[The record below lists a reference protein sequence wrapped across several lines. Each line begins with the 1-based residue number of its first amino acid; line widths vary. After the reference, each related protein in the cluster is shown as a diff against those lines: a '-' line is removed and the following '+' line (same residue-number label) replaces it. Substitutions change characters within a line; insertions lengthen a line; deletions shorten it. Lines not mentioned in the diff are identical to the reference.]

1 MPVILFVFLIHSS
14 IGHALVT
21 RQHCSVTISAK
32 HRESL
37 MPRSALTRELLVQ
50 YISDTLSHI
59 HTVREFCDRY
69 SKWALQRETEL
80 EMMRDI
86 KERAERI
93 DLKFDHVRKS
103 ATKAKAFGEFVWS
116 GLTQVTADSRREEL
130 EKELG
135 AVLKDTLG
143 GLEKLD
149 YFLNAVECLA
159 VTCLLVFEENRFLCL
174 PQGTSPASVQA
185 VIIAARMACP
195 LLIHFKRDAKAF
207 FMPSLL
213 NVEVLACQLDR
224 YIEIS
229 QQVCKRMEKGLQIRP
244 ESENKLGYISQMLF
258 WKKKNDIP
266 VVNLGADVRE
276 ESIQKMLDH
285 LNQLSD
291 IRMDQNLRLT
301 FLFQGA
307 AQRFIGQFSQCRP
320 RMEQFLTDLEE
331 NAVQLDRMKLGAKIS
346 SVAGSSVGVA
356 GGILTIVGLALT
368 PVTGGVSLALTIAGA
383 SLGVTSGVN
392 SITTGITE
400 MKVNSIH
407 EKKASEIFQSF
418 MEDVESLQECLEDVA
433 RNMEP
438 ILGKSR
444 VDVVL
449 GAGNVIFTAG
459 AIRKGIDTII
469 DCASALSVKTFANED
484 LIASAGKLV
493 LQEGK
498 AARNLPK
505 LAGDIPDIGQV
516 AKGTPLALS
525 SSARAGFITLNALF
539 IGLDVFFIC
548 KDSVSLAKG
557 SKSERSQLIRA
568 RSALWRTELDS
579 WQRIHDSLCRGIWK
593 SRKCQR
599 ILEQPFYPLEHDLK
613 EKKSMCITQ

>member
-1 MPVILFVFLIHSS
+1 MS
-14 IGHALVT
+14 
-21 RQHCSVTISAK
+21 K
-32 HRESL
+32 HRESI
-37 MPRSALTRELLVQ
+37 MSRSALTRELLGQ

-59 HTVREFCDRY
+59 HTVREFCDRH

-174 PQGTSPASVQA
+174 PQGASPASVQA

-224 YIEIS
+224 YIQIS

-320 RMEQFLTDLEE
+320 RMEQFLTELEE

-383 SLGVTSGVN
+383 SLGLTSGVN

-438 ILGKSR
+438 ILGQSR

-505 LAGDIPDIGQV
+505 LAGEIPDIGQV

-599 ILEQPFYPLEHDLK
+599 ILEQPFYPLEHNLK

>member
-1 MPVILFVFLIHSS
+1 MSK
-14 IGHALVT
+14 
-21 RQHCSVTISAK
+21 R
-32 HRESL
+32 RESA
-37 MPRSALTRELLVQ
+37 MSRSALTRELLGQ

-59 HTVREFCDRY
+59 HTVREFSDRH

-86 KERAERI
+86 KERADRI
-93 DLKFDHVRKS
+93 ELKFDHVRNS

-116 GLTQVTADSRREEL
+116 GLTQGTADSRREEL

-149 YFLNAVECLA
+149 YFLDAVECLA

-185 VIIAARMACP
+185 VIIAARMACH
-195 LLIHFKRDAKAF
+195 LLIYFKRDAKAF

-213 NVEVLACQLDR
+213 NVEVLALQLDR
-224 YIEIS
+224 YIQIS
-229 QQVCKRMEKGLQIRP
+229 QQLCKRMEKGLQIRQQP
-244 ESENKLGYISQMLF
+244 ESKLGSSISPMLF
-258 WKKKNDIP
+258 WKKRNDIP
-266 VVNLGADVRE
+266 VVNLGDVSE
-276 ESIQKMLDH
+276 ESIQKMMDH
-285 LNQLSD
+285 LNQLSE
-291 IRMDQNLRLT
+291 IRMDQHLRIT

-307 AQRFIGQFSQCRP
+307 AQRFIGRFSQRRP

-346 SVAGSSVGVA
+346 SVAGSSVGAA
-356 GGILTIVGLALT
+356 GGILSIVGLALT
-368 PVTGGVSLALTIAGA
+368 PVTAGVSLALTIAGV

-392 SITTGITE
+392 SLTTGITE
-400 MKVNSIH
+400 MTVNSIH
-407 EKKASEIFQSF
+407 EKKAREVFQSF
-418 MEDVESLQECLEDVA
+418 MEDVKSLQECLEDVA
-433 RNMEP
+433 TNMEP
-438 ILGKSR
+438 ILGQSG
-444 VDVVL
+444 VDGVL
-449 GAGNVIFTAG
+449 GAGKVIATAG
-459 AIRKGIDTII
+459 AIGKGIDSIV
-469 DCASALSVKTFANED
+469 DCASALSVKALANED
-484 LIASAGKLV
+484 LIASAGKLA

-548 KDSVSLAKG
+548 KDSVCLAKG
-557 SKSERSQLIRA
+557 SKSEFSQLIRA
-568 RSALWRTELDS
+568 RAALWRTELDS
-579 WQRIHDSLCRGIWK
+579 WQRIYDSLCRGIWK
-593 SRKCQR
+593 FRKCQR
-599 ILEQPFYPLEHDLK
+599 ILAQPFYPPGGESER
-613 EKKSMCITQ
+613 EKINVGQHQ

>member
-1 MPVILFVFLIHSS
+1 MS
-14 IGHALVT
+14 
-21 RQHCSVTISAK
+21 K
-32 HRESL
+32 HRESIMSRL
-37 MPRSALTRELLVQ
+37 EITRELLGQ

-59 HTVREFCDRY
+59 HTVREFCDRHC
-69 SKWALQRETEL
+69 KWALQRETEL
-80 EMMRDI
+80 KMMRDI

-149 YFLNAVECLA
+149 YFLDAVECLA

-213 NVEVLACQLDR
+213 NVEVLACQLVR
-224 YIEIS
+224 YIQIS

-244 ESENKLGYISQMLF
+244 ESENKLGSYISQMLF

-266 VVNLGADVRE
+266 VVNLGADVRK

-320 RMEQFLTDLEE
+320 RMEQFLTELEE

-418 MEDVESLQECLEDVA
+418 MEDVESLQECLEDVV

-438 ILGKSR
+438 FLGQSTVNMVGARKVIATTWTIGKRIDSLVDLSSGFKSAE
-444 VDVVL
+444 VL
-449 GAGNVIFTAG
+449 RN
-459 AIRKGIDTII
+459 K
-469 DCASALSVKTFANED
+469 D
-484 LIASAGKLV
+484 LISSAGKLA

-498 AARNLPK
+498 VARNLPK
-505 LAGDIPDIGQV
+505 LAEDIPDIGQV

-525 SSARAGFITLNALF
+525 KSARAGLITLNVLF

-568 RSALWRTELDS
+568 RSALWRTEMES
-579 WQRIHDSLCRGIWK
+579 WQKIHDSLCRGLLTLEK
-593 SRKCQR
+593 SQ
-599 ILEQPFYPLEHDLK
+599 IVLEQPFYPLEEKLRG
-613 EKKSMCITQ
+613 KKSMCMTQ

>member
-1 MPVILFVFLIHSS
+1 MSK
-14 IGHALVT
+14 
-21 RQHCSVTISAK
+21 RKESAM
-32 HRESL
+32 S
-37 MPRSALTRELLVQ
+37 RSELTRELLGR

-59 HTVREFCDRY
+59 HTVREFCDRH

-86 KERAERI
+86 KERADRI
-93 DLKFDHVRKS
+93 DLKFDHVRNS

-149 YFLNAVECLA
+149 YFLDAMECLA
-159 VTCLLVFEENRFLCL
+159 VTCLFVFEENRFLCL
-174 PQGTSPASVQA
+174 PLGTSPASVQA
-185 VIIAARMACP
+185 VIIAARIACP

-213 NVEVLACQLDR
+213 NVEVLAFQLDR
-224 YIEIS
+224 YIQIS
-229 QQVCKRMEKGLQIRP
+229 QQLCKRMEKRLQIRP
-244 ESENKLGYISQMLF
+244 QPESKLG
-258 WKKKNDIP
+258 
-266 VVNLGADVRE
+266 
-276 ESIQKMLDH
+276 
-285 LNQLSD
+285 
-291 IRMDQNLRLT
+291 MDQHLRLT
-301 FLFQGA
+301 FLFQEA
-307 AQRFIGQFSQCRP
+307 AQCFIGRFSQRRP
-320 RMEQFLTDLEE
+320 RMEQFLTKLEE
-331 NAVQLDRMKLGAKIS
+331 SAVQLDRMKLGAKIS

-368 PVTGGVSLALTIAGA
+368 PVTAGVSMALTYAGV

-392 SITTGITE
+392 SLTTGITE
-400 MKVNSIH
+400 MNVNSIH
-407 EKKASEIFQSF
+407 EKKASKVFQSF

-438 ILGKSR
+438 ILGQSR
-444 VDVVL
+444 VDMV
-449 GAGNVIFTAG
+449 GAGKVIATTG
-459 AIRKGIDTII
+459 AIGKGIDFLV
-469 DCASALSVKTFANED
+469 DLSSGLKPVKVLRNED
-484 LIASAGKLV
+484 LITSAGKLA

-498 AARNLPK
+498 AAQNLPK
-505 LAGDIPDIGQV
+505 LAGDIPGIGQV
-516 AKGTPLALS
+516 APLALS
-525 SSARAGFITLNALF
+525 KSARAGLISINALF

-548 KDSVSLAKG
+548 KDSVGLAKG

-579 WQRIHDSLCRGIWK
+579 WQRIHDSLCRGQFMLEK
-593 SRKCQR
+593 SQ
-599 ILEQPFYPLEHDLK
+599 IVLEQPFYPLE
-613 EKKSMCITQ
+613 EKRRGKNSMCMTQ

>member
-1 MPVILFVFLIHSS
+1 MSK
-14 IGHALVT
+14 
-21 RQHCSVTISAK
+21 C
-32 HRESL
+32 RESAMSRL
-37 MPRSALTRELLVQ
+37 EITRELLGQ

-59 HTVREFCDRY
+59 HTVREFCDRHC
-69 SKWALQRETEL
+69 KWALQRETEL
-80 EMMRDI
+80 KMMRDI

-149 YFLNAVECLA
+149 YFLDAVECLA

-174 PQGTSPASVQA
+174 PQGASPASVQA

-195 LLIHFKRDAKAF
+195 LLIYFKRDAKSF

-213 NVEVLACQLDR
+213 NVEVLACQLVR

-229 QQVCKRMEKGLQIRP
+229 QQVCKRMEKGLQIRQQP
-244 ESENKLGYISQMLF
+244 ESKLGSVSQMMF
-258 WKKKNDIP
+258 WKKRNDIP
-266 VVNLGADVRE
+266 VVNLGGVSE
-276 ESIQKMLDH
+276 ESIQNMLQH
-285 LNQLSD
+285 LNQLSE
-291 IRMDQNLRLT
+291 IRMDPQVRLT
-301 FLFQGA
+301 FLFKEA
-307 AQRFIGQFSQCRP
+307 AQRFIGRFSQRRP
-320 RMEQFLTDLEE
+320 RMEQFLTELEE

-392 SITTGITE
+392 SLNTGITE

-418 MEDVESLQECLEDVA
+418 MEDVESLQECLEDVV

-438 ILGKSR
+438 FLGQSTVNMVGARKVIATTWTIGKRIDSLVDLSSGFKSAE
-444 VDVVL
+444 VL
-449 GAGNVIFTAG
+449 RN
-459 AIRKGIDTII
+459 K
-469 DCASALSVKTFANED
+469 D
-484 LIASAGKLV
+484 LISSAGKLA

-498 AARNLPK
+498 VARNLPK
-505 LAGDIPDIGQV
+505 LAEDIPDIGQV

-525 SSARAGFITLNALF
+525 KSARAGLITLNVLF

-568 RSALWRTELDS
+568 RSALWRTEMES
-579 WQRIHDSLCRGIWK
+579 WQKIHDSLCRGLLTLEK
-593 SRKCQR
+593 SQ
-599 ILEQPFYPLEHDLK
+599 IVLEQPFYPLEEKLRG
-613 EKKSMCITQ
+613 KKSMCMTQ

>member
-1 MPVILFVFLIHSS
+1 MSK
-14 IGHALVT
+14 
-21 RQHCSVTISAK
+21 R
-32 HRESL
+32 RESA
-37 MPRSALTRELLVQ
+37 MSRSALTRELLGQ

-59 HTVREFCDRY
+59 HTVREFCDRH

-86 KERAERI
+86 KERADRI
-93 DLKFDHVRKS
+93 DLKFDHVRNS

-116 GLTQVTADSRREEL
+116 GLTQGTADSRREEL

-149 YFLNAVECLA
+149 YFLDAVECLA
-159 VTCLLVFEENRFLCL
+159 VTCHLVFEENRFLCL
-174 PQGTSPASVQA
+174 PQGTSHASVQA
-185 VIIAARMACP
+185 VITAARKSCP

-207 FMPSLL
+207 FMPSHL
-213 NVEVLACQLDR
+213 NVEVLALQLDR
-224 YIEIS
+224 YIHIS
-229 QQVCKRMEKGLQIRP
+229 QQLCKRMDIG
-244 ESENKLGYISQMLF
+244 SSISPMLF

-266 VVNLGADVRE
+266 VVNLGDVSE
-276 ESIQKMLDH
+276 ESIQKMMDH
-285 LNQLSD
+285 LNQLND
-291 IRMDQNLRLT
+291 IRMDQHLRIT

-307 AQRFIGQFSQCRP
+307 AQRFIGRFSQRRP

-346 SVAGSSVGVA
+346 SVAGSSVGAA
-356 GGILTIVGLALT
+356 GGILSIVGLALT
-368 PVTGGVSLALTIAGA
+368 PVTAGVSLALTIAGV

-392 SITTGITE
+392 SLTTGITE
-400 MKVNSIH
+400 MTVNSIH
-407 EKKASEIFQSF
+407 EKKAREVFQSF
-418 MEDVESLQECLEDVA
+418 MEDVKSLQECLEDVA
-433 RNMEP
+433 TNMEP
-438 ILGKSR
+438 ILGQSG
-444 VDVVL
+444 VDGVL
-449 GAGNVIFTAG
+449 GAGKVIATAG
-459 AIRKGIDTII
+459 AIGKGIDSIV
-469 DCASALSVKTFANED
+469 DCASALSVKALANED
-484 LIASAGKLV
+484 LIASAGKLA

-548 KDSVSLAKG
+548 KDSVCLAKG
-557 SKSERSQLIRA
+557 SKSEFSQLIRA
-568 RSALWRTELDS
+568 RAALWRTELDS
-579 WQRIHDSLCRGIWK
+579 WQRIYDSLCRGIWK
-593 SRKCQR
+593 FRKCQR
-599 ILEQPFYPLEHDLK
+599 ILAQPFYPPGGESER
-613 EKKSMCITQ
+613 EKINVGQHQ

>member
-1 MPVILFVFLIHSS
+1 
-14 IGHALVT
+14 
-21 RQHCSVTISAK
+21 
-32 HRESL
+32 
-37 MPRSALTRELLVQ
+37 
-50 YISDTLSHI
+50 
-59 HTVREFCDRY
+59 
-69 SKWALQRETEL
+69 
-80 EMMRDI
+80 MMRDI
-86 KERAERI
+86 KQRADRI
-93 DLKFDHVRKS
+93 DLKFDHVRNS

-116 GLTQVTADSRREEL
+116 GLTQGTADSRREEL

-149 YFLNAVECLA
+149 YFLDAVECLA
-159 VTCLLVFEENRFLCL
+159 VTCLLVFEENRFFCL

-185 VIIAARMACP
+185 VITAARISCP
-195 LLIHFKRDAKAF
+195 LLIYFKRDAKAF

-213 NVEVLACQLDR
+213 NVEVLALQLDR

-229 QQVCKRMEKGLQIRP
+229 QQLCKRMDIV
-244 ESENKLGYISQMLF
+244 SSISQMLF

-266 VVNLGADVRE
+266 VVNLDDVSE
-276 ESIQKMLDH
+276 KSIEKMMDQ
-285 LNQLSD
+285 LNQLND
-291 IRMDQNLRLT
+291 IRMDQHLRLT
-301 FLFQGA
+301 FLFQEA
-307 AQRFIGQFSQCRP
+307 AQRFIGRFSQRRP

-356 GGILTIVGLALT
+356 GGILSIVGLALT
-368 PVTGGVSLALTIAGA
+368 PVTAGVSLALTITGV

-392 SITTGITE
+392 SLATGITE

-407 EKKASEIFQSF
+407 EKKASKVFQSF
-418 MEDVESLQECLEDVA
+418 MEDVESLQESLENVA
-433 RNMEP
+433 TTMEP
-438 ILGKSR
+438 ILGQSR
-444 VDVVL
+444 VDGVL
-449 GAGNVIFTAG
+449 GVGKVIATAG
-459 AIRKGIDTII
+459 AIGKGIDSIV
-469 DCASALSVKTFANED
+469 DCASALSVKALAKED
-484 LIASAGKLV
+484 LIASTGKLA

-548 KDSVSLAKG
+548 KDSVCLAKG
-557 SKSERSQLIRA
+557 SKSEFSQLIRA
-568 RSALWRTELDS
+568 RAALWRTELDS
-579 WQRIHDSLCRGIWK
+579 WQRIYDSLCRGIWK
-593 SRKCQR
+593 FRKCQR
-599 ILEQPFYPLEHDLK
+599 ILAQPFYPPGGESER
-613 EKKSMCITQ
+613 EKIYVGQHQ

>member
-1 MPVILFVFLIHSS
+1 MSK
-14 IGHALVT
+14 
-21 RQHCSVTISAK
+21 R
-32 HRESL
+32 RESAMSRL
-37 MPRSALTRELLVQ
+37 EITRELLVQ
-50 YISDTLSHI
+50 YISDTLSNI

-69 SKWALQRETEL
+69 SKWAPQRQTEL

-116 GLTQVTADSRREEL
+116 GLTQVTADSRREGL

-229 QQVCKRMEKGLQIRP
+229 QQVCKRMEKGLQIRQQP
-244 ESENKLGYISQMLF
+244 ESKLGSVSQMMF
-258 WKKKNDIP
+258 WKKRNDIP
-266 VVNLGADVRE
+266 VVNLGGVSE
-276 ESIQKMLDH
+276 ESIQNMLQH
-285 LNQLSD
+285 LNQLSE

-301 FLFQGA
+301 FLFKEA
-307 AQRFIGQFSQCRP
+307 AQRFIGQFSQRRP
-320 RMEQFLTDLEE
+320 RMERFLTELEG
-331 NAVQLDRMKLGAKIS
+331 NAMQLDRMKLGAKIS
-346 SVAGSSVGVA
+346 SVAGSSVGAA
-356 GGILTIVGLALT
+356 GGILSIVGLALT
-368 PVTGGVSLALTIAGA
+368 PVTAGVSLALTIAGL

-392 SITTGITE
+392 SLTTGITE

-407 EKKASEIFQSF
+407 EKKASDIFQNF

-438 ILGKSR
+438 ILGQSTVNMVGARKVIATTWTIGKRIDSLVDLSSGFKSAE
-444 VDVVL
+444 VL
-449 GAGNVIFTAG
+449 RN
-459 AIRKGIDTII
+459 K
-469 DCASALSVKTFANED
+469 D
-484 LIASAGKLV
+484 LISSAGKLA

-498 AARNLPK
+498 VARNLPK
-505 LAGDIPDIGQV
+505 LAEDIPDIGQV

-525 SSARAGFITLNALF
+525 KSVRAGLITLNVLF
-539 IGLDVFFIC
+539 VGLDVFFIC

-568 RSALWRTELDS
+568 RSALWRTEMES
-579 WQRIHDSLCRGIWK
+579 WQKIHDSLCRGLLTLEK
-593 SRKCQR
+593 SQ
-599 ILEQPFYPLEHDLK
+599 IVLEQPFYPLEEKLRG
-613 EKKSMCITQ
+613 KKSMCMTQ

>member
-1 MPVILFVFLIHSS
+1 MNEMMCRRGLCHV
-14 IGHALVT
+14 
-21 RQHCSVTISAK
+21 
-32 HRESL
+32 
-37 MPRSALTRELLVQ
+37 RSELTRELLGR

-59 HTVREFCDRY
+59 NTVRKFCDRH

-86 KERAERI
+86 KERADRI
-93 DLKFDHVRKS
+93 NLKFDHVRNS
-103 ATKAKAFGEFVWS
+103 ATKPKAFGEFLWS

-149 YFLNAVECLA
+149 YFLDAMECLA
-159 VTCLLVFEENRFLCL
+159 VTCLLVFEENRFFCL
-174 PQGTSPASVQA
+174 GTSPASVQA
-185 VIIAARMACP
+185 VIIAARMTCP

-207 FMPSLL
+207 FRPSLL
-213 NVEVLACQLDR
+213 NVEVLAFQLDR
-224 YIEIS
+224 YIQIS
-229 QQVCKRMEKGLQIRP
+229 QQLCKRMEKGLQIRP
-244 ESENKLGYISQMLF
+244 QLESKLGSSISQMLF
-258 WKKKNDIP
+258 WEKKNDIP
-266 VVNLGADVRE
+266 VVNLGDVRE
-276 ESIQKMLDH
+276 E
-285 LNQLSD
+285 
-291 IRMDQNLRLT
+291 MDQHLRLT
-301 FLFQGA
+301 FLFQEA
-307 AQRFIGQFSQCRP
+307 AQCFIGRFSQRRP
-320 RMEQFLTDLEE
+320 RMEQFLTKLEE
-331 NAVQLDRMKLGAKIS
+331 SAVQLDRMKLGAKIS

-356 GGILTIVGLALT
+356 GGILSIVGLALT
-368 PVTGGVSLALTIAGA
+368 PVTAGVSLALTIAGV

-392 SITTGITE
+392 SLTTGITE

-407 EKKASEIFQSF
+407 EKKASEFFQSF
-418 MEDVESLQECLEDVA
+418 MEDVASLQECLEDVA

-438 ILGKSR
+438 ILGQR
-444 VDVVL
+444 GVDVVL
-449 GAGNVIFTAG
+449 GAGKVIARGG
-459 AIRKGIDTII
+459 AIVKGIDSIV
-469 DCASALSVKTFANED
+469 DCASTLSVKALAKEN
-484 LIASAGKLV
+484 LIASAGKLA

-557 SKSERSQLIRA
+557 SKSEISQLIRA
-568 RSALWRTELDS
+568 RVALWRTELDS
-579 WQRIHDSLCRGIWK
+579 WQRIHDSLCRGNWK
-593 SRKCQR
+593 FRKCQR
-599 ILEQPFYPLEHDLK
+599 ILEQPFYPPGGESER
-613 EKKSMCITQ
+613 EKKWMCMTQ

>member
-1 MPVILFVFLIHSS
+1 MSK
-14 IGHALVT
+14 
-21 RQHCSVTISAK
+21 R
-32 HRESL
+32 RESA
-37 MPRSALTRELLVQ
+37 MSRSALTRELLGQ

-59 HTVREFCDRY
+59 HRVREFCDRH

-86 KERAERI
+86 KERADRI
-93 DLKFDHVRKS
+93 DLKFDHVRNS
-103 ATKAKAFGEFVWS
+103 ETKAKAFGEFVWS
-116 GLTQVTADSRREEL
+116 GLTQVTADSRCEEL

-149 YFLNAVECLA
+149 YFLHAVECLA

-195 LLIHFKRDAKAF
+195 LLIYFKRDAKAF
-207 FMPSLL
+207 FIPSLL

-224 YIEIS
+224 YIQIS

-244 ESENKLGYISQMLF
+244 QPESKLGSSVSQMMF
-258 WKKKNDIP
+258 WKKRNDIP
-266 VVNLGADVRE
+266 VVNLGDVSE
-276 ESIQKMLDH
+276 ESIQNMLQH
-285 LNQLSD
+285 LNQLSET
-291 IRMDQNLRLT
+291 RMDPHVRLT

-307 AQRFIGQFSQCRP
+307 AQRFIGRFSQRRP
-320 RMEQFLTDLEE
+320 RMEQFLTKLEE

-346 SVAGSSVGVA
+346 SVAGSSVGAA
-356 GGILTIVGLALT
+356 GGILSIVGLALT
-368 PVTGGVSLALTIAGA
+368 PVTAGVSLALTIAGV

-392 SITTGITE
+392 SLTTGLTE

-407 EKKASEIFQSF
+407 EKKASKVFQNF
-418 MEDVESLQECLEDVA
+418 MKDVESLQECLEDVA
-433 RNMEP
+433 RNIEP
-438 ILGKSR
+438 ILGQSR
-444 VDVVL
+444 VDMV
-449 GAGNVIFTAG
+449 GARNVIATTWTIG
-459 AIRKGIDTII
+459 KRIDSLV
-469 DCASALSVKTFANED
+469 DLSSGFKSAEVLRNKD
-484 LIASAGKLV
+484 LITSAGKLA

-498 AARNLPK
+498 VAQNLPK
-505 LAGDIPDIGQV
+505 LAEDIPDIGQV
-516 AKGTPLALS
+516 AKGTPLVLS
-525 SSARAGFITLNALF
+525 KSARAGLITLNVLF

-568 RSALWRTELDS
+568 RSALWRTEMDS
-579 WQRIHDSLCRGIWK
+579 WQRIHDSLCRGLLTLEK
-593 SRKCQR
+593 SQ
-599 ILEQPFYPLEHDLK
+599 IVLEQPFYPLEEKLRG
-613 EKKSMCITQ
+613 KKSMCMTQ

>member
-1 MPVILFVFLIHSS
+1 MASNQGSIL
-14 IGHALVT
+14 GHCL
-21 RQHCSVTISAK
+21 RYPMFHK
-32 HRESL
+32 
-37 MPRSALTRELLVQ
+37 RSALTRELLGQ

-59 HTVREFCDRY
+59 HRVREFCDRH

-86 KERAERI
+86 KERADRI
-93 DLKFDHVRKS
+93 DLKFDHVRNS
-103 ATKAKAFGEFVWS
+103 ETKAKAFGEFVWS
-116 GLTQVTADSRREEL
+116 GLTQVTADSRCEEL

-149 YFLNAVECLA
+149 YFLHAVECLA

-195 LLIHFKRDAKAF
+195 LLIYFKRDAKAF
-207 FMPSLL
+207 FIPSLL

-224 YIEIS
+224 YIQIS

-244 ESENKLGYISQMLF
+244 QPESKLGSVSQMMF
-258 WKKKNDIP
+258 WKKRNDIP
-266 VVNLGADVRE
+266 VVNLGDVSE
-276 ESIQKMLDH
+276 ESIQNMLQH
-285 LNQLSD
+285 LNQLSET
-291 IRMDQNLRLT
+291 RMDPHVRLT

-307 AQRFIGQFSQCRP
+307 AQRFIGRFSQRRP
-320 RMEQFLTDLEE
+320 RMEQFLTKLEE

-346 SVAGSSVGVA
+346 SVAGSSVGAA
-356 GGILTIVGLALT
+356 GGILSIVGLALT
-368 PVTGGVSLALTIAGA
+368 PVTAGVSLALTIAGV

-392 SITTGITE
+392 SLTTGLTE

-407 EKKASEIFQSF
+407 EKKASKVFQNF
-418 MEDVESLQECLEDVA
+418 MKDVESLQECLEDVA
-433 RNMEP
+433 RNIEP
-438 ILGKSR
+438 ILGQSR
-444 VDVVL
+444 VDMV
-449 GAGNVIFTAG
+449 GARNVIATTWTIG
-459 AIRKGIDTII
+459 KRIDSLV
-469 DCASALSVKTFANED
+469 DLSSGFKSAEVLRNKD
-484 LIASAGKLV
+484 LITSAGKLA

-498 AARNLPK
+498 VAQNLPK
-505 LAGDIPDIGQV
+505 LAEDIPDIGQV
-516 AKGTPLALS
+516 AKGTPLVLS
-525 SSARAGFITLNALF
+525 KSARAGLITLNVLF

-568 RSALWRTELDS
+568 RSALWRTEMDS
-579 WQRIHDSLCRGIWK
+579 WQRIHDSLCRGLLTLEK
-593 SRKCQR
+593 SQ
-599 ILEQPFYPLEHDLK
+599 IVLEQPFYPLEEKLRG
-613 EKKSMCITQ
+613 KKSMCMTQ

>member
-1 MPVILFVFLIHSS
+1 MSK
-14 IGHALVT
+14 
-21 RQHCSVTISAK
+21 R
-32 HRESL
+32 RESA
-37 MPRSALTRELLVQ
+37 MSRSALTRELLGQ

-59 HTVREFCDRY
+59 HTVREFSDRH

-86 KERAERI
+86 KERADRI
-93 DLKFDHVRKS
+93 ELKFDHVRNS

-116 GLTQVTADSRREEL
+116 GLTQGTADSRREEL

-149 YFLNAVECLA
+149 YFLDAVECLA

-185 VIIAARMACP
+185 VIIAARMACH
-195 LLIHFKRDAKAF
+195 LLIYFKRDAKAF

-213 NVEVLACQLDR
+213 NVEVLALQLDR
-224 YIEIS
+224 YIQIS
-229 QQVCKRMEKGLQIRP
+229 QQLCKRMEKGLQIRQQP
-244 ESENKLGYISQMLF
+244 ESKLGSSISPMLF
-258 WKKKNDIP
+258 WKKRNDIP
-266 VVNLGADVRE
+266 VVNLGDVSE
-276 ESIQKMLDH
+276 ESIQKMMDH
-285 LNQLSD
+285 LNQLSE
-291 IRMDQNLRLT
+291 IRMDQHLRLT
-301 FLFQGA
+301 FLFQEA
-307 AQRFIGQFSQCRP
+307 AQYFIGRFSQRRP

-346 SVAGSSVGVA
+346 SVAGSSVGAA
-356 GGILTIVGLALT
+356 GGILSIVGLALT
-368 PVTGGVSLALTIAGA
+368 PVTAGVSLALTIAGV

-392 SITTGITE
+392 SLTTGITE
-400 MKVNSIH
+400 MTVNSIH
-407 EKKASEIFQSF
+407 EKKAREVFQSF

-433 RNMEP
+433 MNMEP
-438 ILGKSR
+438 ILGQSR
-444 VDVVL
+444 VNMVGARKVIATTWTIGKRIDSLVDLSSGFKSAEVL
-449 GAGNVIFTAG
+449 RN
-459 AIRKGIDTII
+459 K
-469 DCASALSVKTFANED
+469 D
-484 LIASAGKLV
+484 LITSAGKLA

-498 AARNLPK
+498 VAQNLPK
-505 LAGDIPDIGQV
+505 LVEDIPEFGQV

-568 RSALWRTELDS
+568 RSALWRTEMDS
-579 WQRIHDSLCRGIWK
+579 WQRIHDSLCRGLLTLEK
-593 SRKCQR
+593 SQI
-599 ILEQPFYPLEHDLK
+599 ILEQSFYPLEEKLRG
-613 EKKSMCITQ
+613 KKSMCMTQ

>member
-1 MPVILFVFLIHSS
+1 MS
-14 IGHALVT
+14 
-21 RQHCSVTISAK
+21 K
-32 HRESL
+32 HRESI
-37 MPRSALTRELLVQ
+37 MSRSALTRELLGQ

-59 HTVREFCDRY
+59 HTVREFCDRH

-80 EMMRDI
+80 KMMRDI

-93 DLKFDHVRKS
+93 DLKFDHVRNS

-213 NVEVLACQLDR
+213 NVEVLACQLVR
-224 YIEIS
+224 YIQIS

-266 VVNLGADVRE
+266 VVNLGADVRK

-320 RMEQFLTDLEE
+320 RMEQFLTELEE

-346 SVAGSSVGVA
+346 SVAGSSVRVA

-383 SLGVTSGVN
+383 SLGLTSGVN

-438 ILGKSR
+438 ILGQSK

-516 AKGTPLALS
+516 AEGTPLALS

-599 ILEQPFYPLEHDLK
+599 ILEQPFYPLEHNLK
-613 EKKSMCITQ
+613 KKKSMCITQ

>member
-1 MPVILFVFLIHSS
+1 MSK
-14 IGHALVT
+14 
-21 RQHCSVTISAK
+21 R
-32 HRESL
+32 RESA
-37 MPRSALTRELLVQ
+37 MSRSALTRELLGQ

-59 HTVREFCDRY
+59 HRVREFCDRH

-86 KERAERI
+86 KERADRI
-93 DLKFDHVRKS
+93 DLKFDHVRNS

-116 GLTQVTADSRREEL
+116 GLTQGTADSRREEL

-149 YFLNAVECLA
+149 YFLHAVECLA

-195 LLIHFKRDAKAF
+195 LLIYFKRDAKAF
-207 FMPSLL
+207 FIPSLL

-224 YIEIS
+224 YIQIS

-244 ESENKLGYISQMLF
+244 QPESKLGSSVSQMMF
-258 WKKKNDIP
+258 WKKRNDIP
-266 VVNLGADVRE
+266 VVNLGDVSE
-276 ESIQKMLDH
+276 ESIQNMLQH
-285 LNQLSD
+285 LNQLSET
-291 IRMDQNLRLT
+291 RMDPHVRLT

-307 AQRFIGQFSQCRP
+307 AQRFIGRFSQRRP
-320 RMEQFLTDLEE
+320 RMEQFLTELEE

-346 SVAGSSVGVA
+346 SVAGSSVGAA
-356 GGILTIVGLALT
+356 GGILSIVGLALT
-368 PVTGGVSLALTIAGA
+368 PVTAGVSLALTIAGV

-392 SITTGITE
+392 SLTTGITE

-407 EKKASEIFQSF
+407 EKKASKVFQNF
-418 MEDVESLQECLEDVA
+418 MKDVESLQECLEDVA
-433 RNMEP
+433 RNIEP
-438 ILGKSR
+438 ILGQSR
-444 VDVVL
+444 VDMVGARKVIATTWTIGKRIDSLVDLSSGFKSAEVL
-449 GAGNVIFTAG
+449 RN
-459 AIRKGIDTII
+459 K
-469 DCASALSVKTFANED
+469 D
-484 LIASAGKLV
+484 LITSAGKLA

-498 AARNLPK
+498 VAQNLPK
-505 LAGDIPDIGQV
+505 LAEDIPGIGQV
-516 AKGTPLALS
+516 AKGTPLVLS
-525 SSARAGFITLNALF
+525 KSARAGLITLNVLF

-568 RSALWRTELDS
+568 RSALWRTEMDS
-579 WQRIHDSLCRGIWK
+579 WQRIHDSLCRGLLTLEK
-593 SRKCQR
+593 SQ
-599 ILEQPFYPLEHDLK
+599 IVLEQPFYPLEEKLRG
-613 EKKSMCITQ
+613 KKSMCMTQ

>member
-1 MPVILFVFLIHSS
+1 MSKL
-14 IGHALVT
+14 
-21 RQHCSVTISAK
+21 
-32 HRESL
+32 RESA
-37 MPRSALTRELLVQ
+37 MSRSALTRELLGQ

-59 HTVREFCDRY
+59 NTVREFCDRH

-86 KERAERI
+86 KERADRI
-93 DLKFDHVRKS
+93 DLKFDHVRNS

-149 YFLNAVECLA
+149 YFLDAVECLA

-195 LLIHFKRDAKAF
+195 LLIYFKRDAKAF

-224 YIEIS
+224 YIQIS

-244 ESENKLGYISQMLF
+244 QPDSKLGSYISQIMF
-258 WKKKNDIP
+258 WKKRNDIP
-266 VVNLGADVRE
+266 VVNLGDVRE

-291 IRMDQNLRLT
+291 IRMDQHVRLM

-307 AQRFIGQFSQCRP
+307 AQCFIDRFSQCRP
-320 RMEQFLTDLEE
+320 RMEQFLTELEE
-331 NAVQLDRMKLGAKIS
+331 NAVQLDRMRLGAKIS

-356 GGILTIVGLALT
+356 GGILSIVGLALIPAT
-368 PVTGGVSLALTIAGA
+368 AGVSLALTIAGA

-407 EKKASEIFQSF
+407 EKKASEIFLSF
-418 MEDVESLQECLEDVA
+418 MEDVESLQECLENVA

-438 ILGKSR
+438 ILEQRR

-449 GAGNVIFTAG
+449 GAGKVIATAG
-459 AIRKGIDTII
+459 AIGKGINSIMD
-469 DCASALSVKTFANED
+469 SAVKALENEN
-484 LIASAGKLV
+484 LIASAGKLA

-568 RSALWRTELDS
+568 RSALWRTEMDS
-579 WQRIHDSLCRGIWK
+579 WQRIHESLCRGIWK

-599 ILEQPFYPLEHDLK
+599 ILEQPFYPLE
-613 EKKSMCITQ
+613 EKKSMCMTQ

>member
-1 MPVILFVFLIHSS
+1 MDMTK
-14 IGHALVT
+14 AT
-21 RQHCSVTISAK
+21 RIQFSNNINHTGKCQNAGRAPC
-32 HRESL
+32 H
-37 MPRSALTRELLVQ
+37 ALTRELLGQ

-59 HTVREFCDRY
+59 HRVREFCDRH

-86 KERAERI
+86 KERADRI
-93 DLKFDHVRKS
+93 DLKFDHVRNS
-103 ATKAKAFGEFVWS
+103 ETKAKAFGEFIWS

-149 YFLNAVECLA
+149 YFLHAVECLA

-195 LLIHFKRDAKAF
+195 LLIYFKRDAKAF
-207 FMPSLL
+207 FIPNLL
-213 NVEVLACQLDR
+213 NVEVLAFQLDR
-224 YIEIS
+224 YIQIS

-244 ESENKLGYISQMLF
+244 QPESKLGSVSQMMF
-258 WKKKNDIP
+258 WKKRNDIP
-266 VVNLGADVRE
+266 VVNLGDVSE
-276 ESIQKMLDH
+276 ESIQNMLQH
-285 LNQLSD
+285 LNQLSET
-291 IRMDQNLRLT
+291 RMDPYVRLT

-307 AQRFIGQFSQCRP
+307 AQRFIGRFSQRRP
-320 RMEQFLTDLEE
+320 RMEQFLTELEE

-346 SVAGSSVGVA
+346 SVAGSSVGAA
-356 GGILTIVGLALT
+356 GGILSIVGLALT
-368 PVTGGVSLALTIAGA
+368 PVTAGVSLALTIAGV

-407 EKKASEIFQSF
+407 EKKASKVFQNF

-433 RNMEP
+433 RNIEP
-438 ILGKSR
+438 ILGQSR
-444 VDVVL
+444 VDMVGARKVIATTWTIGKRIDSLVDLSSGFKSAEVL
-449 GAGNVIFTAG
+449 RN
-459 AIRKGIDTII
+459 K
-469 DCASALSVKTFANED
+469 D
-484 LIASAGKLV
+484 LITSTGKLA

-498 AARNLPK
+498 VAQNLSK
-505 LAGDIPDIGQV
+505 LAEDIPDIGQV
-516 AKGTPLALS
+516 AKGTPLVLS
-525 SSARAGFITLNALF
+525 KSARAGLITLNVLF

-579 WQRIHDSLCRGIWK
+579 WQRIHDSLCRGLLTLEK
-593 SRKCQR
+593 SQ
-599 ILEQPFYPLEHDLK
+599 ISLEQPLYPLEEKLRG
-613 EKKSMCITQ
+613 KKSMCMTQ

>member
-1 MPVILFVFLIHSS
+1 MS
-14 IGHALVT
+14 
-21 RQHCSVTISAK
+21 K
-32 HRESL
+32 HRESV
-37 MPRSALTRELLVQ
+37 MSRSELTREHLGQ
-50 YISDTLSHI
+50 YISNTLSHI
-59 HTVREFCDRY
+59 HTVREFCDRH

-86 KERAERI
+86 KQRADRI
-93 DLKFDHVRKS
+93 DLKFDHVRNS
-103 ATKAKAFGEFVWS
+103 ETKAKAFGEFVWS
-116 GLTQVTADSRREEL
+116 GLTQGTADSRREEL

-149 YFLNAVECLA
+149 YFLHAVECLA

-185 VIIAARMACP
+185 VVTTVRISCP
-195 LLIHFKRDAKAF
+195 LLIHFKRDAKSF

-213 NVEVLACQLDR
+213 NVEVLALQLDR
-224 YIEIS
+224 YIQIS
-229 QQVCKRMEKGLQIRP
+229 QQLCKIMEKG
-244 ESENKLGYISQMLF
+244 SSSQMLF
-258 WKKKNDIP
+258 WKNKNDSL
-266 VVNLGADVRE
+266 VNLGADVSE
-276 ESIQKMLDH
+276 ESIQKMMDH
-285 LNQLSD
+285 LNQLND
-291 IRMDQNLRLT
+291 IRMDQHLRLT
-301 FLFQGA
+301 FLFQEA
-307 AQRFIGQFSQCRP
+307 AQRFIGRFSQRRP

-356 GGILTIVGLALT
+356 GGILSIVGLALT
-368 PVTGGVSLALTIAGA
+368 PVTAGVSLALTIAGV

-392 SITTGITE
+392 SLATGITE

-407 EKKASEIFQSF
+407 EKKAREVFQNF
-418 MEDVESLQECLEDVA
+418 MEDVESLQESLEDVT
-433 RNMEP
+433 RNIEP
-438 ILGKSR
+438 ILGQSR
-444 VDVVL
+444 VDGVL
-449 GAGNVIFTAG
+449 GAGKVIATAG
-459 AIRKGIDTII
+459 AIGKGIDSIV
-469 DCASALSVKTFANED
+469 DCASALSVKALAKED
-484 LIASAGKLV
+484 LIASAGKLA

-548 KDSVSLAKG
+548 KDSVCLAKG
-557 SKSERSQLIRA
+557 SKSEFSQLIRA
-568 RSALWRTELDS
+568 RAALWRTELDS
-579 WQRIHDSLCRGIWK
+579 WQRIYDSLCRGIWK
-593 SRKCQR
+593 FRKCQR
-599 ILEQPFYPLEHDLK
+599 ILAQSFYPPGGEYLY
-613 EKKSMCITQ
+613 Q

>member
-1 MPVILFVFLIHSS
+1 MS
-14 IGHALVT
+14 
-21 RQHCSVTISAK
+21 K
-32 HRESL
+32 HRESIMSRL
-37 MPRSALTRELLVQ
+37 EITRELLGQ

-59 HTVREFCDRY
+59 HTVREFCDRHC
-69 SKWALQRETEL
+69 KWALQRETEL
-80 EMMRDI
+80 KMMRDI

-149 YFLNAVECLA
+149 YFLDAVECLA

-213 NVEVLACQLDR
+213 NVEVLACQLVR
-224 YIEIS
+224 YIQIS

-266 VVNLGADVRE
+266 VVNLGADVRK

-320 RMEQFLTDLEE
+320 RMEQFLTELEE

-418 MEDVESLQECLEDVA
+418 MEDVESLQECLEDVV

-438 ILGKSR
+438 FLGQSTVNMVGARKVIATTWTIGKRIDSLVDLSSGFKSAE
-444 VDVVL
+444 VL
-449 GAGNVIFTAG
+449 RN
-459 AIRKGIDTII
+459 K
-469 DCASALSVKTFANED
+469 D
-484 LIASAGKLV
+484 LISSAGKLA

-498 AARNLPK
+498 VARNLPK
-505 LAGDIPDIGQV
+505 LAEDIPDIGQV

-525 SSARAGFITLNALF
+525 KSARAGLITLNVLF

-568 RSALWRTELDS
+568 RSALWRTEMES
-579 WQRIHDSLCRGIWK
+579 WQKIHDSLCRGLLTLEK
-593 SRKCQR
+593 SQ
-599 ILEQPFYPLEHDLK
+599 IVLEQPFYPLEEKLRG
-613 EKKSMCITQ
+613 KKSMCMTQ

>member
-1 MPVILFVFLIHSS
+1 MSK
-14 IGHALVT
+14 
-21 RQHCSVTISAK
+21 C
-32 HRESL
+32 RESAMSRL
-37 MPRSALTRELLVQ
+37 ELTRELLGQ

-59 HTVREFCDRY
+59 HTVREFCDRH
-69 SKWALQRETEL
+69 SKWALQRETDL

-93 DLKFDHVRKS
+93 DLNFDHVRNS

-116 GLTQVTADSRREEL
+116 GLTQGTADSRREEL

-149 YFLNAVECLA
+149 YFLDAVECLA

-195 LLIHFKRDAKAF
+195 LLIYFKRDAKAF

-213 NVEVLACQLDR
+213 NVEVLACQLVR

-229 QQVCKRMEKGLQIRP
+229 QQVCKRMEKGLQIRQQP
-244 ESENKLGYISQMLF
+244 GSKLGNSVSQMMF
-258 WKKKNDIP
+258 WKKRNDIP
-266 VVNLGADVRE
+266 VVNLGGVSE
-276 ESIQKMLDH
+276 ESIQNMLQH
-285 LNQLSD
+285 LNQLSE
-291 IRMDQNLRLT
+291 IRMDPQVRLT

-307 AQRFIGQFSQCRP
+307 AQRFIGRFSQRRP

-356 GGILTIVGLALT
+356 GGILSIVGLALT
-368 PVTGGVSLALTIAGA
+368 PVTAGVSLALTIAGA

-392 SITTGITE
+392 SLTTGITE

-407 EKKASEIFQSF
+407 EKKASDIFQNF

-433 RNMEP
+433 RNIEP
-438 ILGKSR
+438 ILGQSTVNMVGARKVIATTWTIGKRIDSLVDLSSGFKSAE
-444 VDVVL
+444 VL
-449 GAGNVIFTAG
+449 RN
-459 AIRKGIDTII
+459 K
-469 DCASALSVKTFANED
+469 D
-484 LIASAGKLV
+484 LISSAGKLA

-498 AARNLPK
+498 VARNLPK
-505 LAGDIPDIGQV
+505 LAEDIPDIGQV

-525 SSARAGFITLNALF
+525 KSARAGLITLNVLF

-568 RSALWRTELDS
+568 RSALWRTEMES
-579 WQRIHDSLCRGIWK
+579 WQKIHDSLCRGLLTLEK
-593 SRKCQR
+593 SQ
-599 ILEQPFYPLEHDLK
+599 IVLEQPFYPLGEKLRG
-613 EKKSMCITQ
+613 KKSMCMTQ

>member
-1 MPVILFVFLIHSS
+1 MYSFNK
-14 IGHALVT
+14 G
-21 RQHCSVTISAK
+21 CSK
-32 HRESL
+32 EG
-37 MPRSALTRELLVQ
+37 SALTRELLGQ

-59 HTVREFCDRY
+59 HTVREFCDRH
-69 SKWALQRETEL
+69 SKWALQRQTEL

-93 DLKFDHVRKS
+93 DLKFDHVRNS

-149 YFLNAVECLA
+149 YFLDAVECLA

-195 LLIHFKRDAKAF
+195 LLIYFKRDAKAF

-229 QQVCKRMEKGLQIRP
+229 QQVCKRMEKGLQIRQ
-244 ESENKLGYISQMLF
+244 ESENKLGSYISQMLF
-258 WKKKNDIP
+258 WKKKDIP

-276 ESIQKMLDH
+276 ESIEKMLDH

-301 FLFQGA
+301 FLFQGV
-307 AQRFIGQFSQCRP
+307 AQRFIGQFSQRRP
-320 RMEQFLTDLEE
+320 RMEQFLTELEE

-392 SITTGITE
+392 SLTTGITE

-407 EKKASEIFQSF
+407 EKKASDIFQNF

-438 ILGKSR
+438 ILGQSR

-548 KDSVSLAKG
+548 KDSISLAKG

-568 RSALWRTELDS
+568 RSALWRTEMES
-579 WQRIHDSLCRGIWK
+579 WQRIHDSLCRGICK

-599 ILEQPFYPLEHDLK
+599 ILEQPFYPLEHNLK

>member
-1 MPVILFVFLIHSS
+1 MSK
-14 IGHALVT
+14 
-21 RQHCSVTISAK
+21 R
-32 HRESL
+32 RESA
-37 MPRSALTRELLVQ
+37 MSRSALTRELLGQ

-59 HTVREFCDRY
+59 HTVREFSDRH

-86 KERAERI
+86 KERADRI
-93 DLKFDHVRKS
+93 ELKFDHVRNS

-116 GLTQVTADSRREEL
+116 GLTQGTADSRREEL

-149 YFLNAVECLA
+149 YFLDAVECLA

-185 VIIAARMACP
+185 VIIAARMACH
-195 LLIHFKRDAKAF
+195 LLIYFKRDAKAF

-213 NVEVLACQLDR
+213 NVEVLALQLDR
-224 YIEIS
+224 YIQIS
-229 QQVCKRMEKGLQIRP
+229 QQLCKRMEKGLQIRQQP
-244 ESENKLGYISQMLF
+244 ESKLGSISPMLF
-258 WKKKNDIP
+258 WKKRNDIP
-266 VVNLGADVRE
+266 VVNLGDVSE
-276 ESIQKMLDH
+276 ESIQKMMDH
-285 LNQLSD
+285 LNQLSE
-291 IRMDQNLRLT
+291 IRMDQHLRLT
-301 FLFQGA
+301 FLFQEA
-307 AQRFIGQFSQCRP
+307 AQYFIGRFSQRRP

-346 SVAGSSVGVA
+346 SVAGSSVGAA
-356 GGILTIVGLALT
+356 GGILSIVGLALT
-368 PVTGGVSLALTIAGA
+368 PVTAGVSLALTIAGV

-392 SITTGITE
+392 SLTTGITE
-400 MKVNSIH
+400 MTVNSIH
-407 EKKASEIFQSF
+407 EKKAREVFQSF

-433 RNMEP
+433 MNMEP
-438 ILGKSR
+438 ILGQSR
-444 VDVVL
+444 VNMVGARKVIATTWTIGKRIDSLVDLSSGFKSAEVL
-449 GAGNVIFTAG
+449 RN
-459 AIRKGIDTII
+459 K
-469 DCASALSVKTFANED
+469 D
-484 LIASAGKLV
+484 LITSAGKLA

-498 AARNLPK
+498 VAQNLPK
-505 LAGDIPDIGQV
+505 LVEDIPEFGQV

-568 RSALWRTELDS
+568 RSALWRTEMDS
-579 WQRIHDSLCRGIWK
+579 WQRIHDSLCRGLLTLEK
-593 SRKCQR
+593 SQI
-599 ILEQPFYPLEHDLK
+599 ILEQSFYPLEEKLRG
-613 EKKSMCITQ
+613 KKSMCMTQ

>member
-1 MPVILFVFLIHSS
+1 MSK
-14 IGHALVT
+14 
-21 RQHCSVTISAK
+21 RKESAM
-32 HRESL
+32 S
-37 MPRSALTRELLVQ
+37 RSELTRELLGR

-59 HTVREFCDRY
+59 HTVREFCDRH

-86 KERAERI
+86 KERADRI
-93 DLKFDHVRKS
+93 DLKFDHVRNS

-149 YFLNAVECLA
+149 YFLDAMECLA
-159 VTCLLVFEENRFLCL
+159 VTCLFVFEENRFLCL
-174 PQGTSPASVQA
+174 PLGTSPASVQA
-185 VIIAARMACP
+185 VIIAARIACP

-213 NVEVLACQLDR
+213 NVEVLAFQLDR
-224 YIEIS
+224 YIQIS
-229 QQVCKRMEKGLQIRP
+229 QQLCKRMEKRLQIRP
-244 ESENKLGYISQMLF
+244 QPESKLGSYISEMLF
-258 WKKKNDIP
+258 WKKKNYIP
-266 VVNLGADVRE
+266 VVNLGDVRE
-276 ESIQKMLDH
+276 ESIQNMLQH

-291 IRMDQNLRLT
+291 IRMDQHLRLT
-301 FLFQGA
+301 FLFQEA
-307 AQRFIGQFSQCRP
+307 AQCFIGRFSQRRP
-320 RMEQFLTDLEE
+320 RMEQFLTKLEE
-331 NAVQLDRMKLGAKIS
+331 SAVQLDRMKLGAKIS

-368 PVTGGVSLALTIAGA
+368 PVTAGVSMALTYAGV

-392 SITTGITE
+392 SLTTGITE
-400 MKVNSIH
+400 MNVNSIH
-407 EKKASEIFQSF
+407 EKKASKVFQSF

-438 ILGKSR
+438 ILGQSR
-444 VDVVL
+444 VDMV
-449 GAGNVIFTAG
+449 GAGKVIATTG
-459 AIRKGIDTII
+459 AIGKGIDFLV
-469 DCASALSVKTFANED
+469 DLSSGLKPVKVLRNED
-484 LIASAGKLV
+484 LITSAGKLA

-498 AARNLPK
+498 AAQNLPK
-505 LAGDIPDIGQV
+505 LAGDIPGIGQV
-516 AKGTPLALS
+516 APLALS
-525 SSARAGFITLNALF
+525 KSARAGLISINALF

-548 KDSVSLAKG
+548 KDSVGLAKG

-568 RSALWRTELDS
+568 RSALWICTFS
-579 WQRIHDSLCRGIWK
+579 IFINHSVHK
-593 SRKCQR
+593 SNFIINFTIECYNK
-599 ILEQPFYPLEHDLK
+599 
-613 EKKSMCITQ
+613 

>member
-1 MPVILFVFLIHSS
+1 MSK
-14 IGHALVT
+14 
-21 RQHCSVTISAK
+21 C
-32 HRESL
+32 RESA
-37 MPRSALTRELLVQ
+37 MSRSELTRELLGQ
-50 YISDTLSHI
+50 YISDTLSNI
-59 HTVREFCDRY
+59 HTVREFCDRH
-69 SKWALQRETEL
+69 SKWAPQRQTEL

-93 DLKFDHVRKS
+93 DLKFDHVRNS

-149 YFLNAVECLA
+149 YFLDAVECLA

-174 PQGTSPASVQA
+174 PRGTSPASVQA

-195 LLIHFKRDAKAF
+195 LLICFKRDAKAF

-213 NVEVLACQLDR
+213 NVEVLACQLVR

-229 QQVCKRMEKGLQIRP
+229 QQVCKRMEKGLQIRQQP
-244 ESENKLGYISQMLF
+244 ESELGNSVSQMMF
-258 WKKKNDIP
+258 WKKRNDIP
-266 VVNLGADVRE
+266 VVNLGGVSE
-276 ESIQKMLDH
+276 ESIQNMLQH
-285 LNQLSD
+285 LNQLSE
-291 IRMDQNLRLT
+291 IRMDLQVRLT
-301 FLFQGA
+301 FLFKEA
-307 AQRFIGQFSQCRP
+307 AQRFICRFSQRRP
-320 RMEQFLTDLEE
+320 RMEQFLTELEE
-331 NAVQLDRMKLGAKIS
+331 NAMQLDRMKLGAKIS
-346 SVAGSSVGVA
+346 SVAGSSVGAA
-356 GGILTIVGLALT
+356 GGILSIVGLALT
-368 PVTGGVSLALTIAGA
+368 PVTAGVSLALTIAGL

-392 SITTGITE
+392 SLTTGITE

-407 EKKASEIFQSF
+407 EKKASDIFLNF

-433 RNMEP
+433 RNIEP
-438 ILGKSR
+438 ILGQSTVNMVGARKVIATTWTIGKRIDSLVDLSSGFKSAE
-444 VDVVL
+444 VL
-449 GAGNVIFTAG
+449 RN
-459 AIRKGIDTII
+459 K
-469 DCASALSVKTFANED
+469 D
-484 LIASAGKLV
+484 LISSAGKLA

-498 AARNLPK
+498 VARNLPK
-505 LAGDIPDIGQV
+505 LAEDIPDIGQV

-568 RSALWRTELDS
+568 RSALWRTEMES
-579 WQRIHDSLCRGIWK
+579 WQRIHDSLCRGLLTLEK
-593 SRKCQR
+593 SQ
-599 ILEQPFYPLEHDLK
+599 IVLEQPFYPLEEKLRG
-613 EKKSMCITQ
+613 KKSMCMTQ

>member
-1 MPVILFVFLIHSS
+1 MS
-14 IGHALVT
+14 
-21 RQHCSVTISAK
+21 K
-32 HRESL
+32 HRESI
-37 MPRSALTRELLVQ
+37 MSRSALTRELLGQ

-59 HTVREFCDRY
+59 HTVREFCDRH

-224 YIEIS
+224 YIQIS
-229 QQVCKRMEKGLQIRP
+229 QEVCKRMEKGLQIRP

-276 ESIQKMLDH
+276 ESIQNMLDH

-320 RMEQFLTDLEE
+320 RMEQFLTELEE

-383 SLGVTSGVN
+383 SLGLTSGVN

-438 ILGKSR
+438 ILGQSG

-599 ILEQPFYPLEHDLK
+599 ILEQPFYPLEHNLK

>member
-1 MPVILFVFLIHSS
+1 MSKH
-14 IGHALVT
+14 T
-21 RQHCSVTISAK
+21 ESVMS
-32 HRESL
+32 
-37 MPRSALTRELLVQ
+37 RSELTREHLGQ
-50 YISDTLSHI
+50 YISNTLSHI
-59 HTVREFCDRY
+59 HTVREFCDRH

-86 KERAERI
+86 KQRADRI
-93 DLKFDHVRKS
+93 DLKFDHVRNS
-103 ATKAKAFGEFVWS
+103 ETKAKAFGEFVWS
-116 GLTQVTADSRREEL
+116 GLTQGTADSRREEL

-149 YFLNAVECLA
+149 YFLHAVECLA

-185 VIIAARMACP
+185 VITTARISCP
-195 LLIHFKRDAKAF
+195 LLIHFKRDAKSF

-213 NVEVLACQLDR
+213 NVEVLALQLDR
-224 YIEIS
+224 YIQIS
-229 QQVCKRMEKGLQIRP
+229 QQLCKRMEKG
-244 ESENKLGYISQMLF
+244 SSQMLF
-258 WKKKNDIP
+258 WKNKNDIP
-266 VVNLGADVRE
+266 VVNLGADVSE
-276 ESIQKMLDH
+276 ESIQKMMDH
-285 LNQLSD
+285 LNQLND
-291 IRMDQNLRLT
+291 IRMDQHLRLT
-301 FLFQGA
+301 FLFQEA
-307 AQRFIGQFSQCRP
+307 AQRFIGRFSQRRP

-356 GGILTIVGLALT
+356 GGILSIVGLALT
-368 PVTGGVSLALTIAGA
+368 PVTAGVSLALTIAGV

-392 SITTGITE
+392 SLATGITE

-407 EKKASEIFQSF
+407 EKKAREVFQNF
-418 MEDVESLQECLEDVA
+418 MEDVESLQESLEDVA
-433 RNMEP
+433 RNIEP
-438 ILGKSR
+438 ILGQSR
-444 VDVVL
+444 VDGVL
-449 GAGNVIFTAG
+449 GAGKVIATAG
-459 AIRKGIDTII
+459 AIGKGIDSIV
-469 DCASALSVKTFANED
+469 DCASALSVKALAKED
-484 LIASAGKLV
+484 LIASAGKLA

-548 KDSVSLAKG
+548 KDSVCLAKG
-557 SKSERSQLIRA
+557 SKSEFSQLIRA
-568 RSALWRTELDS
+568 RAALWRTELDS
-579 WQRIHDSLCRGIWK
+579 WQRIYDSLCRGIWK
-593 SRKCQR
+593 FRKCQR
-599 ILEQPFYPLEHDLK
+599 ILAQPFYPPGGEYL
-613 EKKSMCITQ
+613 CQ

>member
-1 MPVILFVFLIHSS
+1 MS
-14 IGHALVT
+14 
-21 RQHCSVTISAK
+21 K
-32 HRESL
+32 HRESI
-37 MPRSALTRELLVQ
+37 MSRSALTRELLGQ

-59 HTVREFCDRY
+59 HRVREFCDRH

-86 KERAERI
+86 KERADRI
-93 DLKFDHVRKS
+93 DLKFDHVRNS

-149 YFLNAVECLA
+149 YFLDAVECLA

-185 VIIAARMACP
+185 VIIAARLACP
-195 LLIHFKRDAKAF
+195 LLIYFKRDAKAF
-207 FMPSLL
+207 FIPSLL

-224 YIEIS
+224 YIQIS
-229 QQVCKRMEKGLQIRP
+229 QQVCKRMEKG
-244 ESENKLGYISQMLF
+244 SYISQMLF

-266 VVNLGADVRE
+266 VVNLGADVSE

-307 AQRFIGQFSQCRP
+307 AQRFIGQFSQRRP
-320 RMEQFLTDLEE
+320 RMEQFLTELEE
-331 NAVQLDRMKLGAKIS
+331 SAVQLDRMKLGAKIS
-346 SVAGSSVGVA
+346 SVAGSSVGVV
-356 GGILTIVGLALT
+356 GGILSIVGIALS

-433 RNMEP
+433 RNMKP
-438 ILGKSR
+438 ILEQSR

-449 GAGNVIFTAG
+449 GAGKVIVTAG
-459 AIRKGIDTII
+459 AIGKGFDSIM
-469 DCASALSVKTFANED
+469 DCASALSVKAFANED

-493 LQEGK
+493 FQEGK

-525 SSARAGFITLNALF
+525 SSARAGFITFNALF

-599 ILEQPFYPLEHDLK
+599 ILEQPFYPLEQNLK
-613 EKKSMCITQ
+613 EKKSMCMTQ

>member
-1 MPVILFVFLIHSS
+1 MS
-14 IGHALVT
+14 
-21 RQHCSVTISAK
+21 K
-32 HRESL
+32 HRESI
-37 MPRSALTRELLVQ
+37 MSRSALTRELLGQ

-59 HTVREFCDRY
+59 HRVREFCDRH

-93 DLKFDHVRKS
+93 DLKFDHVRNS

-149 YFLNAVECLA
+149 YFLDAVECLA

-195 LLIHFKRDAKAF
+195 LLIYFKRDAKAF
-207 FMPSLL
+207 FIPNLL

-224 YIEIS
+224 YIQIS
-229 QQVCKRMEKGLQIRP
+229 QQVCKRMEKGLQIIP
-244 ESENKLGYISQMLF
+244 QSENKLGSYISQMLF

-266 VVNLGADVRE
+266 VVNLGADVSE

-307 AQRFIGQFSQCRP
+307 AQRFIGQFSQRRP
-320 RMEQFLTDLEE
+320 RMEQFLTELEE
-331 NAVQLDRMKLGAKIS
+331 SAVQLDRMKLGAKIS

-356 GGILTIVGLALT
+356 GGILSIVGIALS

-433 RNMEP
+433 RNMKP
-438 ILGKSR
+438 ILEQSR

-449 GAGNVIFTAG
+449 GAGKVIATAG
-459 AIRKGIDTII
+459 AIGKGIDFIM
-469 DCASALSVKTFANED
+469 DCASALSVKAFANED

-493 LQEGK
+493 FQESK

-525 SSARAGFITLNALF
+525 SSARAGFITFNALF

-557 SKSERSQLIRA
+557 SKSERSKLIRA

-599 ILEQPFYPLEHDLK
+599 ILEQPFYPLEQNLK
-613 EKKSMCITQ
+613 EKKSMCMTQ

>member
-1 MPVILFVFLIHSS
+1 MSK
-14 IGHALVT
+14 
-21 RQHCSVTISAK
+21 R
-32 HRESL
+32 RESAMSRL
-37 MPRSALTRELLVQ
+37 EITRELLVQ
-50 YISDTLSHI
+50 YISDTLSNI
-59 HTVREFCDRY
+59 HTVREFCDRH

-93 DLKFDHVRKS
+93 DLKFNHVRKS

-174 PQGTSPASVQA
+174 PQGMSPASVQA

-224 YIEIS
+224 YIKIS
-229 QQVCKRMEKGLQIRP
+229 QQVCKRMEKGLQIRQQP
-244 ESENKLGYISQMLF
+244 ESRLGYISQMLF

-320 RMEQFLTDLEE
+320 RMEQFLTELEE

-516 AKGTPLALS
+516 AKGTPRALS

-557 SKSERSQLIRA
+557 SKSEFSQLIRA

-599 ILEQPFYPLEHDLK
+599 ILEQPFYPLEHNLK

>member
-1 MPVILFVFLIHSS
+1 MS
-14 IGHALVT
+14 
-21 RQHCSVTISAK
+21 K
-32 HRESL
+32 HRESI
-37 MPRSALTRELLVQ
+37 MSRSALTRELLGQ

-59 HTVREFCDRY
+59 HRVREFCDRH

-86 KERAERI
+86 KERADRI
-93 DLKFDHVRKS
+93 DLKFDHVRNS

-149 YFLNAVECLA
+149 YFLDAVECLA

-195 LLIHFKRDAKAF
+195 LLIYFKRDAKAF
-207 FMPSLL
+207 FIPNLL

-224 YIEIS
+224 YIQIS
-229 QQVCKRMEKGLQIRP
+229 QQVCKRMEKGLQIIP
-244 ESENKLGYISQMLF
+244 QSENKLGYISQMLF

-266 VVNLGADVRE
+266 VVNLGADVSE

-307 AQRFIGQFSQCRP
+307 AQRFIGQFSQRRP
-320 RMEQFLTDLEE
+320 RMEQFLTELEE
-331 NAVQLDRMKLGAKIS
+331 SAVQLDRMKLGAKIS

-356 GGILTIVGLALT
+356 GGILSIVGIALS

-433 RNMEP
+433 RNMKP
-438 ILGKSR
+438 ILEQSR

-449 GAGNVIFTAG
+449 GAGKVIATAG
-459 AIRKGIDTII
+459 AIGKGIDFIM
-469 DCASALSVKTFANED
+469 DCASALSVKAFANED

-493 LQEGK
+493 FQESK

-525 SSARAGFITLNALF
+525 SSARAGFITFNALF

-557 SKSERSQLIRA
+557 SKSERSKLIRA

-599 ILEQPFYPLEHDLK
+599 ILEQPFYPLEQNLK
-613 EKKSMCITQ
+613 EKKSMCMTQ

>member
-1 MPVILFVFLIHSS
+1 MS
-14 IGHALVT
+14 
-21 RQHCSVTISAK
+21 K
-32 HRESL
+32 HRENIMS
-37 MPRSALTRELLVQ
+37 RSALTRELLGQ

-59 HTVREFCDRY
+59 HTVREFCDRH

-93 DLKFDHVRKS
+93 DLKFDHVRNS

-149 YFLNAVECLA
+149 YFLDAVECLA
-159 VTCLLVFEENRFLCL
+159 VTCLLVFEENRFFCL
-174 PQGTSPASVQA
+174 PQGASPASVQA

-195 LLIHFKRDAKAF
+195 LLIYFKRDAKAF

-213 NVEVLACQLDR
+213 TVEVLACQLDR
-224 YIEIS
+224 YIQIS
-229 QQVCKRMEKGLQIRP
+229 QQVCNRMEKG
-244 ESENKLGYISQMLF
+244 SYISQMLF

-307 AQRFIGQFSQCRP
+307 AQRFIGQFSQRRP

-356 GGILTIVGLALT
+356 GGILSIVGLALT
-368 PVTGGVSLALTIAGA
+368 PVTAGVSLALTIAGA

-418 MEDVESLQECLEDVA
+418 MEDVESLQECLEYVA

-438 ILGKSR
+438 ILGQSR
-444 VDVVL
+444 EDVVL

-459 AIRKGIDTII
+459 AISKGIDTLI

-579 WQRIHDSLCRGIWK
+579 WQRIHDSLCKGIWK

-599 ILEQPFYPLEHDLK
+599 ILEQPFYPLEHNLK
-613 EKKSMCITQ
+613 EKKSMCVTQ

>member
-1 MPVILFVFLIHSS
+1 MSK
-14 IGHALVT
+14 
-21 RQHCSVTISAK
+21 C
-32 HRESL
+32 RESAMSRL
-37 MPRSALTRELLVQ
+37 EITRELLGQ

-59 HTVREFCDRY
+59 HTVREFCDRHC
-69 SKWALQRETEL
+69 KWALQRETEL
-80 EMMRDI
+80 KMMRDI

-149 YFLNAVECLA
+149 YFLDAVECLA

-174 PQGTSPASVQA
+174 PQGASPASVQA

-195 LLIHFKRDAKAF
+195 LLIYFKRDAKSF

-213 NVEVLACQLDR
+213 NVEVLACQLVR

-229 QQVCKRMEKGLQIRP
+229 QQVCKRMEKGLQIRQQP
-244 ESENKLGYISQMLF
+244 ESKLGSSVSQMMF
-258 WKKKNDIP
+258 WKKRNDIP
-266 VVNLGADVRE
+266 VVNLGGVSE
-276 ESIQKMLDH
+276 ESIQNMLQH
-285 LNQLSD
+285 LNQLSE
-291 IRMDQNLRLT
+291 IRMDPQVRLT
-301 FLFQGA
+301 FLFKEA
-307 AQRFIGQFSQCRP
+307 AQRFIGRFSQRRP
-320 RMEQFLTDLEE
+320 RMEQFLTELEE

-346 SVAGSSVGVA
+346 SVAGSSVGAA

-392 SITTGITE
+392 SLNTGITE

-418 MEDVESLQECLEDVA
+418 MEDVESLQECLEDVV

-438 ILGKSR
+438 FLGQSTVNMVGARKVIATTWTIGKRIDSLVDLSSGFKSAE
-444 VDVVL
+444 VL
-449 GAGNVIFTAG
+449 RN
-459 AIRKGIDTII
+459 K
-469 DCASALSVKTFANED
+469 D
-484 LIASAGKLV
+484 LISSAGKLA

-498 AARNLPK
+498 VARNLPK
-505 LAGDIPDIGQV
+505 LAEDIPDIGQV

-525 SSARAGFITLNALF
+525 KSARAGLITLNVLF

-568 RSALWRTELDS
+568 RSALWRTEMES
-579 WQRIHDSLCRGIWK
+579 WQKIHDSLCRGLLTLEK
-593 SRKCQR
+593 SQ
-599 ILEQPFYPLEHDLK
+599 IVLEQPFYPLEEKLRG
-613 EKKSMCITQ
+613 KKSMCMTQ